1 MKRILFINGQSQDV
15 ADIFSGMKP
24 EGAEYETRCIPANL
38 DDGEKI
44 KALEGIEYLILH
56 PATLSADI
64 LRQAKSLKLV
74 QLLTAGYD
82 KVDIKAAAECGI
94 PVATNGGANA
104 WAVAEHAV
112 TLILAIY
119 KKLLACDASVRA
131 GTWRK
136 PVNGFNTFELAGKTV
151 GIIGAGNIGK
161 KVANRLKPFETE
173 IVYHDAHPAVE
184 IEEKLGA
191 RKVSVEELVRVAD
204 VITLHA
210 PLLDSTR
217 GMIGEKEFAAM
228 KRSAVLVNTSRAE
241 LIDEKA
247 LVAALTEGRIS
258 AAGLDVYP
266 REPIP
271 ADHPLLKLDNVILTP
286 HTAGHSYEGWFR
298 RSRTAWNNIMK
309 LSKGEKAD
317 FVVNGI

>member
-1 MKRILFINGQSQDV
+1 MKKILFINGQSQNV
-15 ADIFSGMKP
+15 ADIFTGMMP
-24 EGAEYETRCIPANL
+24 EGGGYETACVPASL
-38 DDGEKI
+38 DDAEKI
-44 KALEGIEYLILH
+44 KALEGVEYLVLH
-56 PATLSADI
+56 PATLSGDV
-64 LRQAKSLKLV
+64 LRQAKSLRLV

-82 KVDIKAAAECGI
+82 KVDIGAAAECGI

-161 KVANRLKPFETE
+161 KVATRLKAFETE
-173 IVYHDAHPAVE
+173 IVYHDARPATE
-184 IEEKLGA
+184 IETALGA

-210 PLLDSTR
+210 PLLESTR
-217 GMIGEKEFAAM
+217 GMIGAKEFAAM
-228 KRSAVLVNTSRAE
+228 KKSAILINTSRAE
-241 LIDEKA
+241 LVDEDA
-247 LVAALTEGRIS
+247 LVAALREGEIG

-266 REPIP
+266 KEPIP
-271 ADHPLLKLDNVILTP
+271 AGHPLLGLENVILTP

-298 RSRTAWNNIMK
+298 RSRTAWSNIAK
-309 LSKGEKAD
+309 LSAGEKAD
-317 FVVNGI
+317 FVVNGV